1 MTRSANRTRKA
12 PPTSKNLDDFSV
24 ELHHAGDRKALLERV
39 ERLKEELAKKL
50 SPEDFEIVEVS
61 GRAAKKN
68 LAQRF
73 SEAIAQKIAN
83 ALRSELPG
91 IQPDAS
97 GGGHE
102 SYSRGAGGLKKLDVN
117 YSTTKSGLELAVSV
131 KTINF
136 PDGATGRYTKN
147 VKRVDGEL
155 RAEAQDCHGRQ
166 PYAVIVAYLFMPR
179 DAANDGLD
187 GGSSLAHAARV
198 LAERAGRS
206 SHEGPDERL
215 ELAFIGVYSDQGV
228 VQFAAPNDIPDS
240 GLPQKLTSFS
250 QTLDEVRRAYRLRN
264 RR

>member
-1 MTRSANRTRKA
+1 MARRADGSRKA
-12 PPTSKNLDDFSV
+12 PPTSKDLDDFSV
-24 ELHHAGDRKALLERV
+24 ELRHAGDRRALLSRV
-39 ERLKEELAKKL
+39 ARLKTELAKKL
-50 SPEDFEIVEVS
+50 SPDDFEIVEVT

-73 SEAIAQKIAN
+73 SESIAQKIAN
-83 ALRSELPG
+83 ALRKELPG

-136 PDGATGRYTKN
+136 PDEATARYTKN

-155 RAEAQDCHGRQ
+155 RAEAQDCHARQ
-166 PYAVIVAYLFMPR
+166 PYAVIAAYLFMPR
-179 DAANDGLD
+179 DSAEDGA
-187 GGSSLAHAARV
+187 GGQSSLAHAARV
-198 LAERAGRS
+198 LAARAGRKTP
-206 SHEGPDERL
+206 EEPKERV
-215 ELAFIGVYSDQGV
+215 ELAFVGLYSDAGKV
-228 VQFAAPNDIPDS
+228 VFAHPTDVPES
-240 GLPQKLTSFS
+240 GLPKRTMSFS
-250 QTLDEVRRAYRLRN
+250 VTLEEVRRVYRARN